1 MMFIDP
7 VTKALLLR
15 DAIGNESAPL
25 ILMYHG
31 TTPGNAR
38 PSSRY
43 STRAS
48 SFIDHLTLIK
58 KYGWN
63 TIRLR
68 DLAGPN
74 KLPPRSLAITFDDG
88 YSNNY
93 EGAYLPLVER
103 GMCATWFIVTRD
115 NERYAGWMDSKIE
128 ENRLLSHEQLGEMA
142 AGGMEIGAHTC
153 THPDLTRIDRPAV
166 SSEVAGSRAE
176 LEDMLGMA
184 VTSFAYPFGR
194 WNEMVVDV
202 VRSAGFTLACGVR
215 PGWVDTDSEPFLLR
229 RITIFADDTP
239 ATFIRKLI
247 FATNE
252 ANWKKMTRYL
262 TERLMGSM
270 RVGK

>member
-1 MMFIDP
+1 MFIDP

-15 DAIGNESAPL
+15 DATGNESAPL

-31 TTPGNAR
+31 TTLGNTR

-43 STRAS
+43 STTAS
-48 SFIDHLTLIK
+48 SFIDHLDIIK

-68 DLAGPN
+68 DLAGSE

-93 EGAYLPLVER
+93 EGAYLPLLER
-103 GMCATWFIVTRD
+103 GMCATWFIVTSD
-115 NERYAGWMDSKIE
+115 IGRYAGWMGLKTE
-128 ENRLLSHEQLGEMA
+128 ENLLLSYEQLREMA
-142 AGGMEIGAHTC
+142 ASGMEIGAHTC
-153 THPDLTRIDRPAV
+153 THPDLTSIDRPAV
-166 SSEVAGSRAE
+166 SSEVAGSKAE
-176 LEDMLGMA
+176 LEDRLGMA

-194 WNEMVVDV
+194 WNEVVVDV

-215 PGWVDTDSEPFLLR
+215 PGWVDTGSEPFLLR

-252 ANWKKMTRYL
+252 ANWKKMAGYL
-262 TERLMGSM
+262 AARIRG
-270 RVGK
+270 RGCVWK